1 LKQTVFGKEV
11 GAAEVVTVSV
21 RTEGL
26 TRLLAGLDSIPGVSG
41 AEEEVAEF
49 VMDELDGCY
58 DQFQKDALGNH
69 FFTKE
74 GANPQLNLML
84 SAHMDEVGFV
94 IHHVDEKGFAYVT
107 PVGLH
112 DDRTLANQV
121 LTVHT
126 EGGPVQGLTGGK
138 PAHIVSKEEAQK
150 APPISEI
157 YLDFGTTSHEETE
170 ELGVRVGDYVTF
182 ERPGRLL
189 NDGRLFTGKAVDDRA
204 GVAVLI
210 EVMRRL
216 RDKSVEANV
225 HAVAT
230 VQEEVGIRGAGPAA
244 FRVKPDV
251 ALAIDV
257 TLAGGTPGIEDRQ
270 LPVKLGGGPA
280 IKFFD
285 WAPALGMIGNNVP
298 KKLTSRLIAVAEER
312 GIPYQ
317 REVLFNGATDAWS
330 MSLSGEGVATGT
342 ISLPS
347 RYIHSAIGCVCP
359 EDLAGA
365 VDLIS
370 AFAEEFK
377 APL

>member
-1 LKQTVFGKEV
+1 M
-11 GAAEVVTVSV
+11 SV

-26 TRLLAGLDSIPGVSG
+26 TQLLAELDRIPGVSG

-49 VMDELDGCY
+49 VKGELDGCY
-58 DQFQKDALGNH
+58 DRFQKDALGNH
-69 FFTKE
+69 FFTRE
-74 GANPQLNLML
+74 GANSQLDLML

-112 DDRTLANQV
+112 DARTLANQL

-126 EGGPVQGLTGGK
+126 ERGPAQGLTGGK
-138 PAHIVSKEEAQK
+138 PAHIVSEEEAQK
-150 APPISEI
+150 APPISEV
-157 YLDFGTTSHEETE
+157 YLDLGTTSREETE
-170 ELGVRVGDYVTF
+170 ALGVRVGDYVTF
-182 ERPGRLL
+182 ERPGHLL
-189 NDGRLFTGKAVDDRA
+189 NGGRLFTGKAVDDRA
-204 GVAVLI
+204 GVAVMI
-210 EVMRRL
+210 EVMRHL
-216 RDKSVEANV
+216 RDADVGANV

-270 LPVKLGGGPA
+270 LPVKLGEGPA

-285 WAPALGMIGNNVP
+285 WAPGLGMIGNNVP
-298 KKLTSRLIAVAEER
+298 KRLTSRLVAVAEER

-370 AFAEEFK
+370 AFAEEFRE
-377 APL
+377 PL

>member
-1 LKQTVFGKEV
+1 V
-11 GAAEVVTVSV
+11 AV
-21 RTEGL
+21 RTETL
-26 TRLLAGLDSIPGVSG
+26 TQLLTKLDAIPGVSG
-41 AEEEVAEF
+41 AEDGVAEY
-49 VMDELDGCY
+49 VKGALEGCY
-58 DQFQKDALGNH
+58 DAFHRDALGNH

-74 GANPQLNLML
+74 GHKPELGVML
-84 SAHMDEVGFV
+84 AAHMDEVGFA

-112 DDRTLANQV
+112 DDRTLANQI

-126 EGGPVQGLTGGK
+126 ESGPVRALTGGK
-138 PAHIVSKEEAQK
+138 PAHILSQEEAHK
-150 APPISEI
+150 ATPISEV
-157 YLDFGTTSHEETE
+157 YLDFGTTSREQTE
-170 ELGVRVGDYVTF
+170 RLGVRVGDYVTF
-182 ERPGRLL
+182 ERTGQIL
-189 NDGRLFTGKAVDDRA
+189 NDGRLFTGKAVDDRS
-204 GVAVLI
+204 GLAVMI
-210 EVMRRL
+210 TVMRRL
-216 RDKSVEANV
+216 KDREVEASV

-270 LPVKLGGGPA
+270 LPIKLGGGPA
-280 IKFFD
+280 VKFFD

-298 KKLTSRLIAVAEER
+298 KSLTSRLVAVAEEH

-317 REVLFNGATDAWS
+317 REVLFNAATDAWS
-330 MSLSGEGVATGT
+330 MSISGEGLATGT

>member
-1 LKQTVFGKEV
+1 M
-11 GAAEVVTVSV
+11 AV

-26 TRLLAGLDSIPGVSG
+26 TRLLTELDAISGVSG

-49 VMDELDGCY
+49 VKGELEGCY
-58 DQFQKDALGNH
+58 DAFHRDILGNH
-69 FFTKE
+69 FFTKL
-74 GANPQLNLML
+74 GTNPQLDLML

-94 IHHVDEKGFAYVT
+94 IHHVDEKGFGYFT

-126 EGGPVQGLTGGK
+126 ERGPIQGLTGGK

-157 YLDFGTTSHEETE
+157 YLDFGTTTREETE

-182 ERPGRLL
+182 ERPGQLL
-189 NDGRLFTGKAVDDRA
+189 NGGRLFTGKAVDDRA
-204 GVAVLI
+204 GVAVMI

-244 FRVKPDV
+244 FWVKPDV
-251 ALAIDV
+251 GLAIDV

-270 LPVKLGGGPA
+270 LPVKIGEGPA

-298 KKLTSRLIAVAEER
+298 KSLTSRLVAVAEEH

-317 REVLFNGATDAWS
+317 REVLFNAATDAWS

>member
-1 LKQTVFGKEV
+1 LEREQSIREAVNV
-11 GAAEVVTVSV
+11 AVP
-21 RTEGL
+21 TEGL
-26 TRLLAGLDSIPGVSG
+26 PQLLAELDTIPGVSG

-49 VMDELDGCY
+49 VKGELDGCY

-74 GANPQLNLML
+74 GANPQLDLML

-94 IHHVDEKGFAYVT
+94 IHHVDEKGFGYFT

-126 EGGPVQGLTGGK
+126 QKGPVQGLTGGK
-138 PAHIVSKEEAQK
+138 PAHIVSKEEAEK
-150 APPISEI
+150 APPISEV
-157 YLDFGTTSHEETE
+157 YLDLGTASREETE
-170 ELGVRVGDYVTF
+170 ALGVRVGDYVTF
-182 ERPGRLL
+182 ERPAQLL
-189 NDGRLFTGKAVDDRA
+189 NGGRLFTGKAVDDRA

-210 EVMRRL
+210 EVMKRL
-216 RDKSVEANV
+216 KDVDVEANV

-270 LPVKLGGGPA
+270 LPVKLGEGPA

-285 WAPALGMIGNNVP
+285 WAPGLGMIGSNVP
-298 KKLTSRLIAVAEER
+298 KSLTSKLIAIAEEH

-317 REVLFNGATDAWS
+317 REILFNGATDAWS

>member
-1 LKQTVFGKEV
+1 MLLLEMEKSAGE
-11 GAAEVVTVSV
+11 AVTVAV
-21 RTEGL
+21 RTEAL
-26 TRLLAGLDSIPGVSG
+26 TQLLAELDVIPGVSG

-49 VMDELDGCY
+49 VTGELEGCF
-58 DQFQKDALGNH
+58 DAFHRDALGNR
-69 FFTKE
+69 FFTKQ
-74 GANPQLNLML
+74 GTNPQLNLML

-94 IHHVDEKGFAYVT
+94 IHHVDEKGFGYFT

-126 EGGPVQGLTGGK
+126 EKGPIQGLTGGK
-138 PAHIVSKEEAQK
+138 PAHIVSKEETQK

-157 YLDFGTTSHEETE
+157 YLDFGTTSCEETE

-189 NDGRLFTGKAVDDRA
+189 NSGRLFTGKAVDDRA

-216 RDKSVEANV
+216 KDVEVHANV

-270 LPVKLGGGPA
+270 LPVKLGEGPA

-285 WAPALGMIGNNVP
+285 WAPNLGMIGNNVP
-298 KKLTSRLIAVAEER
+298 KRLTSRLVAVAEDHD
-312 GIPYQ
+312 IPYQ

-347 RYIHSAIGCVCP
+347 RYIHSAVGCVCP

-377 APL
+377 EPL

>member
-1 LKQTVFGKEV
+1 
-11 GAAEVVTVSV
+11 VVV
-21 RTEGL
+21 RTEDL
-26 TRLLAGLDSIPGVSG
+26 TQLLTKLDAIPGVSG

-49 VMDELDGCY
+49 VRGELEGYCDR
-58 DQFQKDALGNH
+58 FHRDALGNH
-69 FFTKE
+69 FFTRE
-74 GANPQLNLML
+74 GTKGQLDLML

-126 EGGPVQGLTGGK
+126 EKGPVQALTGGK

-150 APPISEI
+150 ATLISEV
-157 YLDFGTTSHEETE
+157 YLDLGTTGREETE

-182 ERPGRLL
+182 ERPGQVL
-189 NDGRLFTGKAVDDRA
+189 NGGRLFTGKAVDDRA

-216 RDKSVEANV
+216 KDREIEANV

-270 LPVKLGGGPA
+270 LPVKMGGGPA

-285 WAPALGMIGNNVP
+285 WAPSLGMIGNNVP
-298 KKLTSRLIAVAEER
+298 KRLTSRLVAVAEEH

-330 MSLSGEGVATGT
+330 MSLSGEGVMTGT

-359 EDLAGA
+359 RDLADA
-365 VDLIS
+365 VDLLL
-370 AFAEEFK
+370 AFAEELRQ
-377 APL
+377 PL